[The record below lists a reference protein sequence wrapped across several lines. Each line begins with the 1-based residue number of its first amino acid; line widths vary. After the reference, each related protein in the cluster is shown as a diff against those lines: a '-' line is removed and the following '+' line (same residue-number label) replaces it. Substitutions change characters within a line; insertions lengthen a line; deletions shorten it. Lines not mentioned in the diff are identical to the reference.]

1 VPQALTGP
9 VSALALMRRVKDQFD
24 PEWQAALIGSKD
36 VPTAMNTAASLFAEI
51 LGDKGELKYPAS

>member
-1 VPQALTGP
+1 VVEPYEVELGDWNR
-9 VSALALMRRVKDQFD
+9 LKDQFD

-36 VPTAMNTAASLFAEI
+36 VTTAMNTAASFFAEI